1 VIWPWVLVAILT
13 GLLLLALWRPY
24 VPGRA
29 LLWLF
34 VRLFYR
40 MDVIGRENIP
50 SSGPALLVC
59 NHVSYIDWVLLL
71 VAQRRFIRFVI
82 FAGWTRMLFIRHL
95 LRWGKVIPIDA
106 SSGPKAVL
114 KSLRAGGE
122 ALASGDLVCIF
133 AEGRFTRT
141 GFLLPFHRGFEQ
153 IIKNQQAPIIPV
165 CLDELWGSI
174 FSFCGDRTLWKWPR
188 MVPYP
193 LTVAFGKPMPPT
205 ASASEVRSAVQKLA
219 ADCAVARTEHC
230 RAVHREFVRAAAR
243 RPLRPCVIE
252 QASDRA
258 AAKTYRYSTV
268 LTRAACLA
276 RQLRQRLSSSEIL
289 GIWLPPGIEGVTAHI
304 ATAFCGTAVA
314 HLDARDDPKR
324 TEFILRQCGVSQ
336 ILTTDEYVKRC
347 PLPSELQQV
356 ATGLEL
362 IDIHRLTTEVSAA
375 RRITMRLCAVLLPG
389 RLMERVLKLASRQ
402 LDDPAAVLFTSGRSA
417 EPKGVLLTRRNLVAA
432 ASSLA
437 KSFDLTPHDRI
448 LSGFGLNRA
457 VGYTFG
463 FWGPLSV
470 GTAVVV
476 GPNNHAPAEIGQFAR
491 STKCTL
497 LSISPQTLVA
507 LSTASQA
514 SDLSSVRL
522 IVCSGAKLEASAA
535 AQFEKRFH
543 VKPLPAY
550 DCTEM
555 AGIVATNL
563 PDKTLENFTQVG
575 NKPGTVGQP
584 LPGVS
589 CRVADTQTLQP
600 VPPGQ
605 AGLLQLCGANL
616 MQGYLGQEELTAKVS
631 QDGWFTT
638 SDQAIM
644 DEDGF
649 ITII

>member
-1 VIWPWVLVAILT
+1 VIWPWALAAILAAV
-13 GLLLLALWRPY
+13 LLLALWRPY
-24 VPGRA
+24 IPGRA

-50 SSGPALLVC
+50 TSGPALLVC

-82 FAGWTRMLFIRHL
+82 FAGWTRMLFIRYL

-153 IIKNQQAPIIPV
+153 IIKNQTAPIIPV

-174 FSFCGDRTLWKWPR
+174 FSFYGDRTLWKWPR

-219 ADCAVARTEHC
+219 ADCAVARTERC
-230 RAVHREFVRAAAR
+230 RPVHREFVRAAAR
-243 RPLRPCVIE
+243 RPLRPCIIE
-252 QASDRA
+252 PPGAMTA
-258 AAKTYRYSTV
+258 ARTYRYSTV
-268 LTRAACLA
+268 LTRASFLA
-276 RQLRQRLSSSEIL
+276 QQLKQRVNECTTV
-289 GIWLPPGIEGVTAHI
+289 GIWLPPGIEAVTAHI
-304 ATAFCGTAVA
+304 ATAFCGKAVV
-314 HLDARDDPKR
+314 HLDAQDDPKR
-324 TEFILRQCGVSQ
+324 TELVLQRCGVSQ
-336 ILTTDEYVKRC
+336 ILTTDEYLARC
-347 PLPSELQQV
+347 PLPSQLQQN
-356 ATGLEL
+356 ATRLEL
-362 IDIHRLTTEVSAA
+362 VDVRRLAAGVSSG
-375 RRITMRLCAVLLPG
+375 RQTMMRLCSVLLPG
-389 RLMERVLKLASRQ
+389 RLMERRVLKLANHR
-402 LDDPAAVLFTSGRSA
+402 LDDLAAVLLTTGRTG
-417 EPKGVLLTRRNLVAA
+417 EPKGVLLTHRNLVAA

-437 KSFDLTPHDRI
+437 KSFDLAPRDRI
-448 LSGFGLNRA
+448 MSGFRLNRA

-470 GTAVVV
+470 GAAVVAV
-476 GPNNHAPAEIGQFAR
+476 PDNHAPAEMAQSVR
-491 STKCTL
+491 STKCTV
-497 LSISPQTLVA
+497 LSVPPQTLA
-507 LSTASQA
+507 QRSTLQA
-514 SDLSSVRL
+514 SDLASVRL
-522 IVCSGAKLEASAA
+522 VVCSGAKLEAGTA
-535 AQFEKRFH
+535 AQFEERFRI
-543 VKPLPAY
+543 KPLQAY

-555 AGIVATNL
+555 AGIVATNS

-575 NKPGTVGQP
+575 SKPGTVGQP
-584 LPGVS
+584 IAGAS
-589 CRVADTQTLQP
+589 CRIVDAQTLEP
-600 VPPGQ
+600 LPPEQ
-605 AGLLQLCGANL
+605 SGLLQVCGANL
-616 MQGYLGQEELTAKVS
+616 MQGYLGQEELTAKMLS
-631 QDGWFTT
+631 GEWFNTG
-638 SDQAIM
+638 DQAVM